1 MDGASGIK
9 FDAGTAMACL
19 WAGIAFWF
27 ITHCAVSGARR
38 WMGARNTPLHGR
50 AQGNSLVPCAQV
62 AIPAEVKVDDAG
74 DMHPAEGRDIGNRVM
89 RSRQPWLVGQMLIEC
104 RERRFRQLPQAGDGG
119 GVRRLIKQFEMH
131 ALAQEGPHARGVEHE
146 PGNGR
151 PAFRRLR
158 RQ

>member
-74 DMHPAEGRDIGNRVM
+74 DSITALHSTPATAHLSHSKSTRRVVGPLVFK
-89 RSRQPWLVGQMLIEC
+89 RSLIMVGQRL
-104 RERRFRQLPQAGDGG
+104 RERRFAML
-119 GVRRLIKQFEMH
+119 
-131 ALAQEGPHARGVEHE
+131 
-146 PGNGR
+146 
-151 PAFRRLR
+151 
-158 RQ
+158 